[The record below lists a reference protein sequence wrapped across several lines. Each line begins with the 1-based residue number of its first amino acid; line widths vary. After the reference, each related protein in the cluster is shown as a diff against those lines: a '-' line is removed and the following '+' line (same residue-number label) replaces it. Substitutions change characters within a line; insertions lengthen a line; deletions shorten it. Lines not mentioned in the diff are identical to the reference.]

1 MANWFKVYETDL
13 DDSKFQLLVDENPTV
28 IPVWFWILTECAKFK
43 DGVIEFK
50 FEPRYF
56 RMIGKKINQDSACI
70 SEALNALHKDGFI
83 ILGENSIELMGWE
96 SRQSEFM
103 RKQKGKEIKKV
114 KESLNLSPDKDLTM
128 SEVRPDNVPI
138 RGERGEEKEEK
149 EENII
154 IPVFSENCTDLS
166 ANADASSNFEVNTI
180 SSFSNSENLNQEL
193 TLLKSQN
200 SNLKQKESG
209 RFSGELIE
217 IKQVKPDYPDLFE
230 RLWTGYRAVAKDKA
244 GGKQEAFKAWQKV
257 KNKANPQDFEKAIAA
272 YSLSK
277 RVKEGFILNFST
289 FLNSG
294 RWETELENGS
304 ESMEEEKRRANGRAL
319 KAQAEAQL
327 EEEYRTG
334 ARWRP

>member
-1 MANWFKVYETDL
+1 MEVFKVTKNADYTVL
-13 DDSKFQLLVDENPTV
+13 DNGFLKRGDISLKAIGLLSKILSLPPNWNFSVKGIAVTCKESEKAIRGILKELQLLGYHHYSKISKNGTFVYQYDFYENPNLNSHYQKTDV
-28 IPVWFWILTECAKFK
+28 HFAHVQKVKVLKVDVPKVDIQKG
-43 DGVIEFK
+43 DDN
-50 FEPRYF
+50 
-56 RMIGKKINQDSACI
+56 KIN
-70 SEALNALHKDGFI
+70 
-83 ILGENSIELMGWE
+83 
-96 SRQSEFM
+96 
-103 RKQKGKEIKKV
+103 
-114 KESLNLSPDKDLTM
+114 KESNTQQIKYST
-128 SEVRPDNVPI
+128 I
-138 RGERGEEKEEK
+138 
-149 EENII
+149 NII
-154 IPVFSENCTDLS
+154 PDFSENCTDLS

>member
-166 ANADASSNFEVNTI
+166 SKLDESSNFEVNTI
-180 SSFSNSENLNQEL
+180 HSFSSSENL
-193 TLLKSQN
+193 
-200 SNLKQKESG
+200 NLKQKENGSFG
-209 RFSGELIE
+209 TELIE
-217 IKQVKPDYPDLFE
+217 IKQAKPDYPDLFE
-230 RLWTGYRAVAKDKA
+230 RLWVGYRAVAKDKA
-244 GGKQEAFKAWQKV
+244 GGKQDAFKAWLKV
-257 KNKANPQDFEKAIAA
+257 KNKASSQDFEKAIAA

-304 ESMEEEKRRANGRAL
+304 QSMQAEIDRAKTRAL
-319 KAQAEAQL
+319 IEQLDAEL
-327 EEEYRTG
+327 EEEYKAGTR
-334 ARWRP
+334 RRP